1 METKNRTTK
10 NSIIAGFFVCILF
23 PILIFSRSPFCALL
37 KLIADFGLYVNV
49 YFWGITFPLFIIL
62 LFWNSSKKITPPL
75 NNTEKYQTCYQ
86 FSFEVSSKIII
97 ALFSIYII
105 GLLVNGISSTVGSQF
120 FYTILFSL
128 TMIIV
133 TAILLT
139 TLTIISSLLIIN
151 PNKTSQ
157 NSN

>member
-1 METKNRTTK
+1 METKNIITK
-10 NSIIAGFFVCILF
+10 HSTIAGFFVCSIF
-23 PILIFSRSPFCALL
+23 PTLIFSRSPFCVFL
-37 KLIADFGLYVNV
+37 KLIADFGLYINV
-49 YFWGITFPLFIIL
+49 YFWGIAFPLFIIF

-105 GLLVNGISSTVGSQF
+105 GLLINGISSTVSSQF

-128 TMIIV
+128 IMIIA
-133 TAILLT
+133 TSIILA
-139 TLTIISSLLIIN
+139 TLTIISSLLIIK
-151 PNKTSQ
+151 PSKTSQ